1 MPDLEPIRRAV
12 ARAIA
17 MDQRLENPDDEEAP
31 QADLDARQ
39 HLVSLLS
46 ERVGRPPWV
55 VMLDGTVVAHTIEAD
70 GIAIIS
76 GGTVVAHTIEAD
88 GIAIISGD
96 GTKLHL
102 LGGD

>member
-12 ARAIA
+12 AHAIA

-76 GGTVVAHTIEAD
+76 GD
-88 GIAIISGD
+88 GA
-96 GTKLHL
+96 KLHV